1 MNSMEIMHFV
11 ILASVLEPIPEK
23 IGCTTR
29 SRDWQDKSRLEYFL
43 ISGCN
48 IGIIFYELSERI
60 KNNNYRQP
68 TMIYDLA
75 YKAQQFSFKNRL
87 GGKINFGIIELLIP
101 IIATQVIK
109 NNYDGITVLDQVGDI
124 LKFTSKEDVQ
134 YHWEFRKIA
143 REVSKE
149 FPSDCSY
156 EVENMYDYYKL
167 YKNELENNVHKEY
180 LTNFKRIKKAYN
192 IIEKNL
198 SNDNLLN
205 SSVIAYNTILKD
217 CQNYC
222 GLAADY
228 ICVALYLYLSK
239 FPNTIII

>member
-11 ILASVLEPIPEK
+11 TLASILEPIPEK

-29 SRDWQDKSRLEYFL
+29 SKDWQEKSKLEYFL

-48 IGIIFYELSERI
+48 IGLIFYELSERI
-60 KNNNYRQP
+60 KINKYKQP
-68 TMIYDLA
+68 KVIYDLA
-75 YKAQQFSFKNRL
+75 YKAQQLSFKNRN

-109 NNYDGITVLDQVGDI
+109 NNYDGINVLNQVEDI
-124 LKFTSKEDVQ
+124 LKSTSKEDVK
-134 YHWEFRKIA
+134 YHCEFRKIA
-143 REVSKE
+143 KAVSKK
-149 FPSDCSY
+149 FPNDYCY
-156 EVENMYDYYKL
+156 EVTNMYDYYKL
-167 YKNELENNVHKEY
+167 DKNELENNVHKEY
-180 LTNFKRIKKAYN
+180 ITSFSRIKKAYS
-192 IIEKNL
+192 IIDENL
-198 SNDNLLN
+198 SNKNLLD
-205 SSVIAYNTILKD
+205 SSVIAYNIILKD

-239 FPNTIII
+239 FPDTIII